1 MSNVDMCHHDWPGT
15 GCRECMRE
23 AHKVKVSKLEDRL
36 LDEIESKMLAEAEL
50 HNAAE
55 LSLKAEARI
64 EELEEMLKWY
74 VEEDEIHEGDPDNQY
89 WIDGKHKAMKLL
101 GMEIEE

>member
-1 MSNVDMCHHDWPGT
+1 MNLHSEIMNIPVDQDK
-15 GCRECMRE
+15 RLE
-23 AHKVKVSKLEDRL
+23 AVKNAGASAYTCGPRDARH
-36 LDEIESKMLAEAEL
+36 A
-50 HNAAE
+50 AAE

-74 VEEDEIHEGDPDNQY
+74 VEEDEIHEGDPENQY

-101 GMEIEE
+101 GMEIE

>member
-1 MSNVDMCHHDWPGT
+1 MKIEAGYDKVWQQ
-15 GCRECMRE
+15 GCRECNYLNFGCGHHEEKPNE
-23 AHKVKVSKLEDRL
+23 ATK
-36 LDEIESKMLAEAEL
+36 
-50 HNAAE
+50 

-74 VEEDEIHEGDPDNQY
+74 IEEDEIHEGDPENQY

>member
-1 MSNVDMCHHDWPGT
+1 MN
-15 GCRECMRE
+15 
-23 AHKVKVSKLEDRL
+23 
-36 LDEIESKMLAEAEL
+36 L
-50 HNAAE
+50 HNEIMNISVKHDRTTFQDQVCYLMYKEGHRDARHSAAE